1 MGTQSKLFICVF
13 VLASDHPQH
22 SSKNRELPM
31 LAVYESIDLGLISTL
46 SQVSPRPG
54 EPPILDLLRANHPV
68 LSRDPINDE
77 TIYVYH
83 AFGVHTIQLGALL
96 QKLANALRDD
106 VSNEGESSLGSSL
119 EASGGA
125 TVKPLVTT
133 FSVERR

>member
-1 MGTQSKLFICVF
+1 
-13 VLASDHPQH
+13 
-22 SSKNRELPM
+22 M